1 MKKLGFVLFIV
12 VDFILFAIGKK
23 IFDTQYLQ
31 FCVLSLL
38 LIGVNLFHVWFQTHG
53 KKED

>member
-12 VDFILFAIGKK
+12 SDFILFAIGKK

-38 LIGVNLFHVWFQTHG
+38 LISVNLLHVWFQAFR
-53 KKED
+53 KK

>member
-12 VDFILFAIGKK
+12 ADFILFAIGKK

-38 LIGVNLFHVWFQTHG
+38 LIGVNLFHVWLQTFR
-53 KKED
+53 KK